1 MDFRM
6 SEAPGPAEPTRTFT
20 IPRPDATLHT
30 EWFAP
35 AGAPT
40 GLVVVTH
47 GYAEHAGRYREV
59 ANVLARAGAA
69 VLTYDCRGHGRSTGR
84 RGHAEHFSQ
93 YLDDLDGAIAWGR
106 GECATLG
113 VNDPKVVLLG
123 HSHGSLITLR
133 AITDAS
139 RATGAVAASVASPF
153 LGLRMKVSPIKTVA
167 GKLVAKVYPG
177 LAMANGIRI
186 EDLTSDEG
194 KLAERRA
201 DTLCNDVATAG
212 WFVEATNAQAYVMS
226 HADSIRVPTQWLVGG
241 ADPIADP
248 SQSKAVADRVRNATV
263 EYHDLAGLKHEVF
276 NERTRG
282 DVFGLLTRFVG
293 TQLQA

>member
-1 MDFRM
+1 MHFLMPD
-6 SEAPGPAEPTRTFT
+6 APGPAEPTKTFT
-20 IPRPDATLHT
+20 IPRPDATLHA

-35 AGAPT
+35 AGKPT

-47 GYAEHAGRYREV
+47 GYAEHAGRYRETAHALV
-59 ANVLARAGAA
+59 KTGAG
-69 VLTYDCRGHGRSTGR
+69 VVTYDCRGHGKSTGR
-84 RGHAEHFSQ
+84 RGHADRFVQ
-93 YLDDLDGAIAWGR
+93 YLDDLDAAIAWGR

-113 VNDPKVVLLG
+113 VTDPKLVLVG

-133 AITDAS
+133 AIADSS
-139 RATGAVAASVASPF
+139 RSTGARAASVSSPF
-153 LGLRMKVSPIKTVA
+153 LGLRMKVSPIKKSA
-167 GKLVAKVYPG
+167 GKLVAKIYPG
-177 LAMANGIRI
+177 LAMASGIRI

-212 WFVEATNAQAYVMS
+212 WFVEATAAQEYVMS
-226 HADSIRVPTQWLVGG
+226 HADAIKIPTQWLVGG
-241 ADPIADP
+241 ADPIADAA
-248 SQSKAVADRVRNATV
+248 QSRAVADRVRHATV

-282 DVFGLLTRFVG
+282 DVFGLLTRFVAAH
-293 TQLQA
+293 LA

>member
-1 MDFRM
+1 M
-6 SEAPGPAEPTRTFT
+6 SDAPGNAEPTRTFT
-20 IPRPDATLHT
+20 IPRPDATLHA

-35 AGAPT
+35 KGTPR

-59 ANVLARAGAA
+59 ANVLTSVGAA
-69 VLTYDCRGHGRSTGR
+69 VLTYDCRGHGKSSGR
-84 RGHAEHFSQ
+84 RGHADRFDQ
-93 YLDDLDGAIAWGR
+93 YLDDLDAAITWGR
-106 GECATLG
+106 GECAHLG
-113 VNDPKVVLLG
+113 VTDPRLVLVG

-133 AITDAS
+133 AISDAS
-139 RATGAVAASVASPF
+139 RATGAVAAAVASPF
-153 LGLRMKVSPIKTVA
+153 LALRMQVSPVKKTA

-177 LAMANGIRI
+177 LQMASGIKI

-212 WFVEATNAQAYVMS
+212 WFVEATAAQEFVAS
-226 HADSIRVPTQWLVGG
+226 HADAIRIPTLWLVGG

-248 SQSKAVADRVRNATV
+248 TRSRAVADRVRNATV

-293 TQLQA
+293 THLTPS

>member
-6 SEAPGPAEPTRTFT
+6 SDAPGPAEPTRTFT
-20 IPRPDATLHT
+20 IPRPDATLHA

-35 AGAPT
+35 TGTPK

-59 ANVLARAGAA
+59 ANVLSRSGVA

-84 RGHAEHFSQ
+84 RGHADHFDQ
-93 YLDDLDGAIAWGR
+93 YLDDLDAAVAWGR

-113 VNDPKVVLLG
+113 VAEPKVVLLG

-133 AITDAS
+133 AISDSS
-139 RATGAVAASVASPF
+139 RAIGAVAAAVASPF
-153 LGLRMKVSPIKTVA
+153 LALRMKVSPVKLVA
-167 GKLVAKVYPG
+167 GKLVAKVYPA
-177 LAMANGIRI
+177 LSMPSGIRI

-212 WFVEATNAQAYVMS
+212 WFAEATAAQEYVLA

-248 SQSKAVADRVRNATV
+248 AQSRAVADRVRNATV
-263 EYHDLAGLKHEVF
+263 EYHELAGLKHEVF
-276 NERTRG
+276 NERTRA

-293 TQLQA
+293 TQLQ

>member
-1 MDFRM
+1 M
-6 SEAPGPAEPTRTFT
+6 SDAPGPVEPTRSFT
-20 IPRPDATLHT
+20 IPRPDATLHA

-35 AGAPT
+35 KGAPT

-69 VLTYDCRGHGRSTGR
+69 VITYDCRGHGKSSGR
-84 RGHAEHFSQ
+84 RGHADRFTQ
-93 YLDDLDGAIAWGR
+93 YLDDLDAAVAWGR
-106 GECATLG
+106 GECTQAG
-113 VNDPKVVLLG
+113 VSDPKVVLVG

-133 AITDAS
+133 AISDAT

-153 LGLRMKVSPIKTVA
+153 LALRMKVSAVKRTA

-212 WFVEATNAQAYVMS
+212 WFVEATAAQEYVLA
-226 HADSIRVPTQWLVGG
+226 HADAIRMPTQWLVGG

-248 SQSKAVADRVRNATV
+248 AQSRAVADRVRNATV

-293 TQLQA
+293 AHLA